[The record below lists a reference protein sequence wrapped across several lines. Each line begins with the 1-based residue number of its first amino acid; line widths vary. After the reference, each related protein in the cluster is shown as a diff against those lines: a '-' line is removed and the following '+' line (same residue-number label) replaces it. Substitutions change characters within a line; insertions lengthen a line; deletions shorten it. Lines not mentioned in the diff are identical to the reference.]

1 MATIIIP
8 KELEQRL
15 AALADYKHLSLDSLT
30 SEALKNYILEQEQYE
45 SEKEEDEAR
54 WQRYLRK
61 GDSISR
67 KNMSKKLQTLAL
79 QATEKSHNK

>member
-15 AALADYKHLSLDSLT
+15 AALADSKHLSLDSLT
-30 SEALKNYILEQEQYE
+30 SEALKNYIQEQEQYE

-54 WQRYLRK
+54 WQRYLRT

-79 QATEKSHNK
+79 QATEKSHIK